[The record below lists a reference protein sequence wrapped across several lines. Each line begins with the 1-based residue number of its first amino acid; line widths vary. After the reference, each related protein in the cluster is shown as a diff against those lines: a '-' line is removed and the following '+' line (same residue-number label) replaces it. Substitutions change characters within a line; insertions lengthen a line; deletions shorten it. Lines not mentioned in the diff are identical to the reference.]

1 MVAVLPADHPWA
13 GRKTFPIERYAE
25 EPFIEVYPGEDC
37 DNARTLAACGVK
49 PRPRYTVRDG
59 MRLWLNASEYLASG
73 TETAQWLAGLLE
85 KDETSYLREALK
97 NENPKY

>member
-1 MVAVLPADHPWA
+1 
-13 GRKTFPIERYAE
+13 
-25 EPFIEVYPGEDC
+25 
-37 DNARTLAACGVK
+37 
-49 PRPRYTVRDG
+49 